1 MWFEFSSEI
10 SSEIHEDEMNM
21 VPIRYYDV
29 KAGYETIFNM
39 CQGDLFIICNAMADY
54 ADLLEKSIEERSDT
68 IDEVSRFMYDY
79 HAKRCRK
86 IFRKMEQA
94 LGYDREKAIE
104 KCRKKQGEGN
114 DDVGEEALT
123 LMYKKS
129 SSKKEDKE

>member
-1 MWFEFSSEI
+1 MWFEFSPEI

-39 CQGDLFIICNAMADY
+39 CQGYLFIICNAMADY
-54 ADLLEKSIEERSDT
+54 TDLLEKSIEERSDT

-79 HAKRCRK
+79 HAKRCLK
-86 IFRKMEQA
+86 IFKELEQA

-104 KCRKKQGEGN
+104 KCRKKQGESN
-114 DDVGEEALT
+114 DDVGEEALA
-123 LMYKKS
+123 LWNKRN
-129 SSKKEDKE
+129 SSKKEDQE